1 VTALLG
7 IQQSS
12 PIIVK
17 IVEPKSESLY
27 DVLFGAL
34 GLTGALTLASVVAA
48 IVLGAVLFWI
58 RSRPNNQ

>member
-1 VTALLG
+1 MTFFAV
-7 IQQSS
+7 QPSS

-34 GLTGALTLASVVAA
+34 GLTGALTIASVIAA
-48 IVLGAVLFWI
+48 IILAAFLLWI
-58 RSRPNNQ
+58 RSRDTR

>member
-1 VTALLG
+1 MTLVLAL
-7 IQQSS
+7 QPSS

-27 DVLFGAL
+27 DVLYGAL

-48 IVLGAVLFWI
+48 VLLAAILLWV
-58 RSRPNNQ
+58 RSRPSN